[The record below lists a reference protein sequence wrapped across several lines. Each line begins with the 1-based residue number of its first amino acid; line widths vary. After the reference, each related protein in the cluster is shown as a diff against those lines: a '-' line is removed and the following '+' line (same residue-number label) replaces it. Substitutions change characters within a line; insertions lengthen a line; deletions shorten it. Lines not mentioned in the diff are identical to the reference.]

1 MESNDGKLE
10 SIKDTVTQIVI
21 DCLKLKDE
29 QKATLSGSTN
39 LAKDL
44 NLDSLDF
51 VDLVMC
57 LEDHFSI
64 EISDEEAQE
73 LETIDKIEE
82 YIRNKISSKN

>member
-1 MESNDGKLE
+1 MESNDERLEE
-10 SIKDTVTQIVI
+10 SIKDTVIKIVI

-64 EISDEEAQE
+64 EISDEEAQG

-82 YIRNKISSKN
+82 YIRKKLSK